1 MATKKTKITKPKT
14 ATVAKTAS
22 KPAETTQPLYDTTTI
37 GAYSFQSFVSFIN
50 DNFVVLLIVGLAFIG
65 GFVAGSLWTENQMLK
80 AGSFGS
86 GVANKPAAFAEQD
99 APVGP
104 TADQLAAMPA
114 ITDAD
119 HAIGPKNAKVTLVEY
134 SDFQCPF
141 CQTFHPT
148 LQAMK
153 EKYGNDIR
161 WVYRHFPLDA
171 IHPDARPMAIAS
183 ECVAKLGGNDAFW
196 KYSDALFAAATPV
209 TAQTMVKLAADTT
222 GLSESAVQGCVDAGE
237 VEAKVDAD
245 QTGGAAAGITGTPGT
260 IVISADGQY
269 ELISGAVPA
278 PQVEQILKKYL

>member
-1 MATKKTKITKPKT
+1 MATKRTKSTKVTSSAT
-14 ATVAKTAS
+14 AKAV
-22 KPAETTQPLYDTTTI
+22 TQPMTVMSVFDQSTV
-37 GAYSFQSFVSFIN
+37 GAYSFQSFVSFVN
-50 DNFVVLLIVGLAFIG
+50 NNFVVLLLVGLAFIG

-80 AGSFGS
+80 SGSFAAGT
-86 GVANKPAAFAEQD
+86 ANNPAAVADQA
-99 APVGP
+99 APTGP
-104 TADQLAAMPA
+104 TAEQLAQMPEV
-114 ITDAD
+114 TDAD

-141 CQTFHPT
+141 CQSFHPT

-196 KYSDALFAAATPV
+196 KYSDALFTATTPV
-209 TAQTMVKLAADTT
+209 TATTMVKVAAETT
-222 GLSESAVQGCVDAGE
+222 GLSETAVQSCVDAGE

-245 QTGGAAAGITGTPGT
+245 QTGGATAGITGTPGT

-278 PQVEQILKKYL
+278 AQVEQILKKYL